1 MPKQKNDQR
10 KKRNSGRGRRPEDS
24 SWIDTDSVV
33 NKAQRIVSSAV
44 NVLEEEI
51 AAGIL
56 AAKRIEKK
64 LIDVDEIRSNP
75 DDLINRIRRDSHE
88 ALDLYIDAF
97 ASISGK
103 LNTIIES
110 LKSDPVEQQAASG
123 TRSQKKKPDAI
134 VLEPDGP
141 LSPGESCT
149 LSLILYEDNVGASG
163 KVSLRKSDLVGPNN
177 QLIPQRAITIVPR
190 TLMLKGNAEKE
201 INITVKLPRKILP
214 GIYNALLTDIHN
226 PLIRMILAIQV
237 TE

>member
-1 MPKQKNDQR
+1 MPQQKNDQR
-10 KKRNSGRGRRPEDS
+10 KKGKSRRGGRPEDT
-24 SWIDTDSVV
+24 SWIDTDKVV
-33 NKAQRIVSSAV
+33 NRAQRIVSSAV

-64 LIDVDEIRSNP
+64 LIDVEEIRSNP

-97 ASISGK
+97 ASVSGK
-103 LNTIIES
+103 LNTIIEA
-110 LKSDPVEQQAASG
+110 LKSDPAEKPNTTG
-123 TRSQKKKPDAI
+123 NRSQKQKPDAV

-141 LSPGESCT
+141 LKPGESCT
-149 LSLILYEDNVGASG
+149 LSLIVYEDNVGASG

-177 QLIPQRAITIVPR
+177 QVVSQRAITIMPK
-190 TLMLKGNAEKE
+190 TLMLKGQVEKE
-201 INITVKLPRKILP
+201 ISINVKLPRRVLP
-214 GIYNALLTDIHN
+214 GIYNALLTDIDN

-237 TE
+237 TQ

>member
-1 MPKQKNDQR
+1 MPQRKNDQR
-10 KKRNSGRGRRPEDS
+10 KKRNSARGGRAEDT
-24 SWIDTDSVV
+24 SWTSTDRVV
-33 NKAQRIVSSAV
+33 NKAQRIISSAV

-56 AAKRIEKK
+56 AAKRIENK
-64 LIDVDEIRSNP
+64 LIDVEEIRSNP

-110 LKSDPVEQQAASG
+110 LKSDPVEKPASSG
-123 TRSQKKKPDAI
+123 SRSQNKKPDAI
-134 VLEPDGP
+134 VLEPDKP
-141 LSPGESCT
+141 LKPGESCS

-163 KVSLRKSDLVGPNN
+163 KVSLRKSDLLGPNN
-177 QLIPQRAITIVPR
+177 QLISQRAITIVPR
-190 TLMLKGNAEKE
+190 TLMLKGHVEKE
-201 INITVKLPRKILP
+201 ITITVKLPGKLLP